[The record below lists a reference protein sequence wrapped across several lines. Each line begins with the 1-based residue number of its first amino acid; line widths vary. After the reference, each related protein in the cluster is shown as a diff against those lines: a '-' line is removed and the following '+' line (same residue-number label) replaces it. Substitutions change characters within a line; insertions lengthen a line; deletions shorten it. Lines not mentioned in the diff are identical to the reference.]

1 MHRSLI
7 VALTLVLSV
16 SAFAQELPFEGS
28 RMDRGERIRGCA
40 THQPTDFEA
49 QAIEEATAEFAALQS
64 RSGSRFETEAV
75 ATVKVYVHVITN
87 TSGTG
92 NITDAVIANQL
103 RVLNDSF
110 SGVTGGFNTK
120 FRFTLAGTDRT
131 ANNSYFGAG
140 YGTTAE
146 RNMKNALRK

>member
-28 RMDRGERIRGCA
+28 RMDGRGERVRGCA
-40 THQPTDFEA
+40 THQPTEFEA
-49 QAIEEATAEFAALQS
+49 QAIEEATAEFAALQN
-64 RSGSRFETEAV
+64 RSRFETEAI
-75 ATVKVYVHVITN
+75 ATIKVYVHVITN

-92 NITDAVIANQL
+92 NITDAVIANQI

-110 SGVTGGFNTK
+110 SGVTGG
-120 FRFTLAGTDRT
+120 
-131 ANNSYFGAG
+131 
-140 YGTTAE
+140 
-146 RNMKNALRK
+146 